1 MDKNVLLLVLYIFS
15 TTAFIFVLSKLYIYT
30 YYSTSDDNNNIKLF
44 KRITIIIT
52 AIFIIISAIVY
63 KNFGSIG

>member
-1 MDKNVLLLVLYIFS
+1 MDKNAILLVLYIFS
-15 TTAFIFVLSKLYIYT
+15 TTAFIFVVSKLYIYT
-30 YYSTSDDNNNIKLF
+30 HYSTSDNNNNIKLF

-52 AIFIIISAIVY
+52 AIFIIISAMVY